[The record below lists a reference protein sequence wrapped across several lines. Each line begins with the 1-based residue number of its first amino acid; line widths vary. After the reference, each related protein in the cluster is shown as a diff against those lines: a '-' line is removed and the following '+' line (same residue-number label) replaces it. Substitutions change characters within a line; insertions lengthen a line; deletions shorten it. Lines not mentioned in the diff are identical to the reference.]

1 MQKEMNLKRMRMVR
15 VIIGLVFLLICFK
28 LMYEQLFHHATILER
43 AENLWQRD
51 FKISGKR
58 GTIYSSDQEV
68 LAINMPST
76 SVMAVPLMIKDAPR
90 TAKILSE
97 ILACDEADLLA
108 KLEKRVST
116 QKLQPEGRNITDEQ
130 RDKIMEED
138 LEGIILVQDS
148 KRYYPNGAYL
158 SQVLGFCGI
167 DHQGLSGLELEYDEY
182 LKAESGDLKISFD
195 AKGNLLALE
204 EEVVHYG
211 YGNDL
216 VLSIDSTIQSIVE
229 REMNLMML
237 KYQPTSALAI
247 AMDPNT
253 GAILAMV
260 SKPDF
265 DPNEYQNY
273 DIETLNRNLPI
284 WMSFEPGSTFKSI
297 TFASALE
304 EKCFDMYT
312 DTYYDRGYEIV
323 EGARIKSWKAG
334 GHGQQT
340 FLEVLENS
348 SNPGFV
354 EIGRRLGQEKL
365 YEYVMNF
372 GFGKKTGIDLP
383 GESSGIMFDY
393 DAMGPV
399 ESATVAFG
407 QGISATPLQLVRA
420 FSAVINGGTLY
431 KPYIVSSVTNP
442 LTGEDLYEKQ
452 PESQGTVISEQTSVL
467 MRVALESVVANGGG
481 KNSYIYGYKIGGKS
495 GTAQKAVNGVYLS
508 NEYVLSFLSAASMDD
523 PKIVLY
529 VACDS
534 PQNNI
539 QYGGTVVAPVVRNM
553 YEDILPYLEVEK
565 AQTQIPKKTT
575 WLDPKM
581 IQVGNFIGL
590 SKEDCIQ
597 EGLEFEFIGDG
608 DKVVEQYP
616 SSNTYLQENGKVVL
630 VCLDN

>member
-1 MQKEMNLKRMRMVR
+1 MQREINRKRMKIVL
-15 VIIGLVFLLICFK
+15 VGIGCVFSLICFK
-28 LMYEQLFHHATILER
+28 LMVEQLFHHETILER
-43 AENLWQRD
+43 AQNLWQRD

-58 GTIYSSDQEV
+58 GTIYTSDMKE
-68 LAINMPST
+68 LALNMPST
-76 SVMAVPLMIKDAPR
+76 SVMAVPLMIKDSENTSKVLSAILECDE
-90 TAKILSE
+90 KILLE
-97 ILACDEADLLA
+97 
-108 KLEKRVST
+108 KLQKRVST
-116 QKLQPEGRNITDEQ
+116 QKLQPEGRNISDEQ
-130 RDKIMEED
+130 RDAIIKAD

-195 AKGNLLALE
+195 AKGNLLNLD
-204 EEVVHYG
+204 EEVIHSG

-216 VLSIDSTIQSIVE
+216 VLTIDSTIQSIVE

-237 KYQPTSALAI
+237 KYEPKSALAI
-247 AMDPNT
+247 AMDPSN

-265 DPNEYQNY
+265 DPNAYQNY

-284 WMSFEPGSTFKSI
+284 WMSFEPGSTFKSV

-304 EKCFDMYT
+304 EKCFDMYK
-312 DTYYDRGYEIV
+312 DTYYDRGFEIV
-323 EGARIKSWKAG
+323 EGARIKSWRAG

-340 FLEVLENS
+340 FLQVLENS

-354 EIGRRLGQEKL
+354 EIGRRLGKERL
-365 YEYVMNF
+365 YQYVMNF

-393 DAMGPV
+393 EMMGPV

-407 QGISATPLQLVRA
+407 QGISVTPLQLVRA
-420 FSAVINGGTLY
+420 FSAIINGGTLY
-431 KPYIVSSVTNP
+431 KPYIVSSISNP
-442 LTGEDLYEKQ
+442 LTHETIYEKKA
-452 PESQGTVISEQTSVL
+452 ENQGRIISEQTSAL

-481 KNSYIYGYKIGGKS
+481 RNSYIYGYKIGGKS
-495 GTAQKAVNGVYLS
+495 GTAQKAENGVYLS

-523 PKIVLY
+523 PKIVIY

-534 PQNNI
+534 PKNNI
-539 QYGGTVVAPVVRNM
+539 QYGGTVAAPVIRSM
-553 YEDILPYLEVEK
+553 YEDILPYLGVE
-565 AQTQIPKKTT
+565 TVPEQIPKKTT
-575 WLDPKM
+575 WLDPVM
-581 IQVGNFIGL
+581 IQVNQFIGL
-590 SKEDCIQ
+590 TKEECQQ
-597 EGLEFEFIGDG
+597 EGLQFEFIGEG
-608 DKVVEQYP
+608 NRVIEQYP
-616 SSNTYLQENGKVVL
+616 SANTYLQENGKVVL
-630 VCLDN
+630 VVV